1 MELMRVD
8 EAYTNKIEW
17 YKGREKA
24 IIQEEQIKAEHRVE
38 ETRRFM
44 QEEND
49 RLTVIINL
57 YKEKLTRKE
66 AENRHLLV
74 ELKIYK
80 EKVEKIRAEY
90 INEIN

>member
-1 MELMRVD
+1 
-8 EAYTNKIEW
+8 
-17 YKGREKA
+17 
-24 IIQEEQIKAEHRVE
+24 
-38 ETRRFM
+38 M